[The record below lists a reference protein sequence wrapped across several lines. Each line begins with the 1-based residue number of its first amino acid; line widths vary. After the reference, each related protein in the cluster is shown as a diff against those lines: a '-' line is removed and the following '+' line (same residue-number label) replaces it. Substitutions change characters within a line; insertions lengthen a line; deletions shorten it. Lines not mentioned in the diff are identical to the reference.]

1 MKTIDRWIWRL
12 VDAVLLIAI
21 TGMIGLIALQVV
33 SRLLGSSVPW
43 TEELSRF
50 LFIWTIWFGVAASF
64 RTGQHPAVTLLSDL
78 VTDPASRRVIDLI
91 PAVAAAVLFAIVAY
105 YGWSLLAQ
113 QIRFGETSPILRV
126 GMWLATLPL
135 VLGSALAVIG
145 ALIHGVQ
152 GSDYSHAIKEA
163 RK

>member
-1 MKTIDRWIWRL
+1 MKAIDRWIWRL
-12 VDAVLLIAI
+12 VDAVLLVAI
-21 TGMIGLIALQVV
+21 TGMIGLITLQVI
-33 SRLLGSSVPW
+33 SRQIGHSVPW

-64 RTGQHPAVTLLSDL
+64 RQGQHPAITLLTGF
-78 VTDPASRRVIDLI
+78 VTNLTARRFVDGI
-91 PAVAAAVLFAIVAY
+91 PALATAILFVIVAY
-105 YGWSLLAQ
+105 YGWDLLAQ

-135 VLGSALAVIG
+135 VLGSALAVLG
-145 ALIHGVQ
+145 AIIHGVL
-152 GSDYSHAIKEA
+152 GSNDTQFIKES

>member
-1 MKTIDRWIWRL
+1 MRAIDRWIWRL

-21 TGMIGLIALQVV
+21 TGMIGLIALQVA
-33 SRLLGSSVPW
+33 SRLMESSVPW

-64 RTGQHPAVTLLSDL
+64 RNGQHPSVTLLTDL
-78 VTDPASRRVIDLI
+78 VTHRAGRRILDLI
-91 PAVAAAVLFAIVAY
+91 PALATGALFVIVAY
-105 YGWSLLAQ
+105 FGWELLAQ

-126 GMWLATLPL
+126 GMWVATLPL
-135 VLGSALAVIG
+135 VLGSALAVLG
-145 ALIHGVQ
+145 ALIHGLE
-152 GSDYSHAIKEA
+152 GSDYSHAIEES

>member
-1 MKTIDRWIWRL
+1 MKAIDRWIWRL

-21 TGMIGLIALQVV
+21 TGMIGLIGLQVV
-33 SRLLGSSVPW
+33 SRLMGNSVPW

-64 RTGQHPAVTLLSDL
+64 RKGQHPAVTLLSDL
-78 VTDPASRRVIDLI
+78 VTHPTGRRIIDVI
-91 PAVAAAVLFAIVAY
+91 PAVAAAALFAIVAY
-105 YGWSLLAQ
+105 YGWTLIAQ

-135 VLGSALAVIG
+135 VAGSVLAVIG
-145 ALIHGVQ
+145 ALIHGAQ
-152 GSDYSHAIKEA
+152 GSDYTHAIKES
-163 RK
+163 RP